1 MSVPPPN
8 TPDLKPIPTDDI
20 PVLKLEELSLEDTIK
35 DNVQKAIDKLIQMV
49 KANKS

>member
-8 TPDLKPIPTDDI
+8 TPDLKPVSTDDI
-20 PVLKLEELSLEDTIK
+20 KLDELSLEDTIK